1 MCIQNTVRFVTCSCL
16 ICISISM
23 VSRFSASTDG
33 RICIE
38 AFRSMISSFLSGIG
52 DWSCCCG
59 EIMQIIFT
67 CDMDVVHPVPCCVL
81 SPRTASD
88 RRRRRRRPLAVA
100 GRTLCAE
107 LSAAIPVVWRAG
119 NWTDRAAR
127 TRCDTA
133 ATGRRSAWTARWP
146 ANDTKICVKLLCL
159 PVVVQPHPV
168 SGFRQIGR
176 KLAQFGAQTLANR
189 IRMFFEENFANLR
202 RNFWGA
208 KHIRTRITYPNPF
221 AFWPIELCQ
230 RLCIQNASDQHT

>member
-1 MCIQNTVRFVTCSCL
+1 MCIQNIARFVTCSCL

-67 CDMDVVHPVPCCVL
+67 CDMDVVHPVPCEL

-146 ANDTKICVKLLCL
+146 ANDTKTNGKNMCETTL
-159 PVVVQPHPV
+159 P
-168 SGFRQIGR
+168 SGGGATTSCIRFP
-176 KLAQFGAQTLANR
+176 ANWAQTRPVWSANTCKSHSNV
-189 IRMFFEENFANLR
+189 F
-202 RNFWGA
+202 
-208 KHIRTRITYPNPF
+208 
-221 AFWPIELCQ
+221 
-230 RLCIQNASDQHT
+230 